1 MKKIK
6 NVKDLTGKRF
16 GRLVV
21 IGLQPSETRKTYW
34 ICQCDCGNIKVVR
47 SDSLQCGSIR
57 SCGCLKKEQDEK
69 NLSQGNGHRKYAETG
84 FKVGGTR
91 LYSIWQGIKSRCYNE
106 HNARY
111 DRYGGRGIK
120 VCDEWRNDFVNFYNW
135 AIKNG
140 YSADLTIDRINNDGD
155 YCPENCHWATAKEQC
170 NNRSTNI
177 LIKIGNATKT
187 LTQWCE
193 IFELNSAAVLAR
205 YNRHEFIS
213 IDDLFNND

>member
-34 ICQCDCGNIKVVR
+34 ICQCDCGNIKVIR